1 MMQQLYPQLEAVC
14 RRFEE
19 LTTRLN
25 QPETAADPAVFRRL
39 MQEYHDAEPVVLPR
53 VSSSSGSMQAKPST
67 TSVLPSRS
75 KLPMM
80 RRSQ

>member
-25 QPETAADPAVFRRL
+25 QPQTAADPMLFRRL
-39 MQEYHDAEPVVLPR
+39 MQEYHDAEPVV
-53 VSSSSGSMQAKPST
+53 QACRAWQTAQEKPCWKGRPWSR
-67 TSVLPSRS
+67 TSNRWYN
-75 KLPMM
+75 KN
-80 RRSQ
+80 